1 MLSVTFLGTAAA
13 CPTVDR
19 NVTAIAAHR
28 EGEMFLFDCGEGTQ
42 RQMMRY
48 GVGFSFQEIFITHYH
63 SDHILGITG
72 LLRTLGL
79 QDRREPVTIY
89 GPRPA
94 RKILGGLLA
103 VGVERSSFPIEI
115 EEIGPGWSLD
125 RGDYELQAFATDHR
139 ADTVGYSLIEHP
151 RLGRFDPDQ
160 ARALAIPEGPLW
172 GRIHRGE
179 AIVLDDGR
187 AISPEDLVGPPRP
200 GRRLVYAG
208 DTRPCRSVVA
218 ASQGADL
225 LIHEA
230 TFGDNEMDRARETG
244 HSTARQAAEVA
255 RDAGAI
261 RLALTHI
268 SARYSREAPE
278 LLAEARE
285 VFPETV
291 IARDGYSVDIPF
303 GSGAP

>member
-19 NVTAIAAHR
+19 NVPAIAAHR

-48 GVGFSFQEIFITHYH
+48 GVGFSFREIFITHYH

-79 QDRREPVTIY
+79 QDRRELVTIY

-94 RKILGGLLA
+94 KKILGGLLA

-151 RLGRFDPDQ
+151 RLGRFDPDR
-160 ARALAIPEGPLW
+160 AKALAIPEGPLW

-179 AIVLDDGR
+179 AIVLEDGR
-187 AISPEDLVGPPRP
+187 TISPEDLVGPPRP

-208 DTRPCRSVVA
+208 DTRPCRSVLL

-230 TFGDNEMDRARETG
+230 TFGDNELDRARETG

-255 RDAGAI
+255 REAGAL

>member
-48 GVGFSFQEIFITHYH
+48 GVGFSFREIFITHYH

-94 RKILGGLLA
+94 KKILGSLLA

-115 EEIGPGWSLD
+115 EEVGPGWSLD
-125 RGDYELQAFATDHR
+125 RGDYQLQAFATDHR
-139 ADTVGYSLIEHP
+139 ADTVGYSLVEQP
-151 RLGRFDPDQ
+151 RLGRFDPDR
-160 ARALAIPEGPLW
+160 AKALAIPEGPLW

-179 AIVLDDGR
+179 AIVLEDGR
-187 AISPEDLVGPPRP
+187 TISPEDLVGPPRP

-208 DTRPCRSVVA
+208 DTRPCRSVVV

-230 TFGDNEMDRARETG
+230 TFSDTELDRARETG

-255 RDAGAI
+255 REAGAL

-303 GSGAP
+303 GSGAI

>member
-19 NVTAIAAHR
+19 NVTAIAANR
-28 EGEMFLFDCGEGTQ
+28 DGEMFLFDCGEGTQ

-48 GVGFSFQEIFITHYH
+48 GVGFSFREIFITHYH

-94 RKILGGLLA
+94 KKILGGLLA

-151 RLGRFDPDQ
+151 RLGRFDPDR
-160 ARALAIPEGPLW
+160 AKALAIPEGPLW

-179 AIVLDDGR
+179 AIVLEDGR
-187 AISPEDLVGPPRP
+187 TISPEDLVGPPRP

-208 DTRPCRSVVA
+208 DTRPCRSVLL

-230 TFGDNEMDRARETG
+230 TFGENELDRARETG

-255 RDAGAI
+255 REAGAL

-303 GSGAP
+303 GSAAP

>member
-19 NVTAIAAHR
+19 NVTAIAVHR
-28 EGEMFLFDCGEGTQ
+28 EGEMFLLDCGEGTQ

-48 GVGFSFQEIFITHYH
+48 GVGFSFKEIFVSHYH

-94 RKILGGLLA
+94 KKVLGGLIA

-115 EEIGPGWSLD
+115 VEVAPGWTLD
-125 RGDYELQAFATDHR
+125 RGDYQFQAFATDHR
-139 ADTVGYSLIEHP
+139 ADTLGYALIEHP
-151 RLGRFDPDQ
+151 RLGRFDPDR
-160 ARALAIPEGPLW
+160 ARALGIPEGPLW
-172 GRIHRGE
+172 GRIHRGQPVSL
-179 AIVLDDGR
+179 ADGR
-187 AISPEDLVGPPRP
+187 TVSPEELVGPARP
-200 GRRLVYAG
+200 GRLLVYAG
-208 DTRPCRSVVA
+208 DTRPCRSVIE
-218 ASQGADL
+218 ASGGADL

-230 TFGDNEMDRARETG
+230 TFSDAEVDRARETG

-255 RDAGAI
+255 REAGVR
-261 RLALTHI
+261 RLVLTHI
-268 SARYSREAPE
+268 SARYTREAPE
-278 LLAEARE
+278 LLTEARE
-285 VFPETV
+285 VFPETAV
-291 IARDGYSVDIPF
+291 ARDGFVVEIPF
-303 GSGAP
+303 SSGAS

>member
-1 MLSVTFLGTAAA
+1 
-13 CPTVDR
+13 
-19 NVTAIAAHR
+19 IAAHR
-28 EGEMFLFDCGEGTQ
+28 DGEMFLFDCGEGTQ

-48 GVGFSFQEIFITHYH
+48 GVGFSFREIFITHYH

-94 RKILGGLLA
+94 KKILGGLLA

-151 RLGRFDPDQ
+151 RLGRFDPDR
-160 ARALAIPEGPLW
+160 AKALAIPEGPLW

-179 AIVLDDGR
+179 AIVLEDGR
-187 AISPEDLVGPPRP
+187 TISPEDLVGPPRP

-208 DTRPCRSVVA
+208 DTRPCRSVLL

-230 TFGDNEMDRARETG
+230 TFGENELDRARETG

-255 RDAGAI
+255 REAGAL

-303 GSGAP
+303 GSAAP